1 MEMMPPFEMRCL
13 RWVSLGKTNMEI
25 ALLEGKSVAEIE
37 SSLERAR
44 TLLDAESIDE
54 AIVKANAPQS
64 WQR

>member
-1 MEMMPPFEMRCL
+1 MMPPFEMRCL

-44 TLLDAESIDE
+44 ALLDAESIDE
-54 AIVKANAPQS
+54 AIVKANAPQL

>member
-1 MEMMPPFEMRCL
+1 MMPPFEMRCL